1 METKDFSKLFTEK
14 KTLPHTIL
22 AILFVIYLIT
32 GYKMP
37 DNVADAIDTN
47 IGKLVIVICALAL
60 FAYSN
65 PILGV
70 LGLFVAYKLIQTA
83 NVKTGMAAMEKY
95 YPTEQKKWSPFNATN
110 QFPYTLEQ
118 EVIKKMTTQK
128 FNTNYVKT
136 QWRPVLDD
144 TYDAEYLHQQKT
156 AK

>member
-1 METKDFSKLFTEK
+1 METKDFSSLLTEK
-14 KTLPHTIL
+14 KNLPHTIL

-37 DNVADAIDTN
+37 DSVASAIDTN

-83 NVKTGMAAMEKY
+83 NVRTGMAAMDEY
-95 YPTEQKKWSPFNATN
+95 YPTEKKKWTPFTAAH

-144 TYDAEYLHQQKT
+144 TYDAEYLHQQKD
-156 AK
+156 K